1 MSATRFFNGFL
12 QRIADA
18 GRSLLE
24 PYSDGGI
31 VADGHAL
38 LSEKGEARGVA
49 RARAFLDRYAMLT
62 EEEKRGFFINVLE
75 ELGPDRKTLDTAI
88 AAYLDGRGETE
99 ARALGYAAESR
110 SQELMRR
117 LNRAPAGTRDLVAMR
132 RDLLRAMQDE
142 SRLAVL
148 DADFSHLFGSWFNRG
163 FLELRRIGWST
174 PADILEKIILHEAVH
189 AIQDWDD
196 LRRRVGAPDRRLY
209 AFFHPALPR
218 DPLIFVEVALTVETP
233 GEIAPVLA
241 RDREPIAA
249 EAARTAVF
257 YSISNCEDG
266 LRGVSFGNFLIKQVV
281 EELQREFESLRTFVT
296 LSPAPGFRRWARA
309 ELADGTGSLS
319 DGQRDLLEDLEAAT
333 GAELAT
339 LLEARAA
346 SLAAVG
352 ARYLVEAKH
361 TKGVPVDPVARFH
374 LGNGA
379 RLENVHPGGDMSER
393 GLEGSYGVMVN
404 YLYDLSAIEER
415 HETFAQSGEIIHSP
429 AVGKLLRARL

>member
-1 MSATRFFNGFL
+1 MSASGLFNGFL
-12 QRIADA
+12 QRITDV

-24 PYSDGGI
+24 PSLDGGI
-31 VADGHAL
+31 IAECHAL

-49 RARAFLDRYAMLT
+49 RARDFLDRYAKLT
-62 EEEKRGFFINVLE
+62 EEEKCKFFIAVLE
-75 ELGPDRKTLDTAI
+75 ELGPDREALDKAI
-88 AAYLDGRGETE
+88 AAYLDGCGETE
-99 ARALGYAAESR
+99 ARALAYAAESR

-132 RDLLRAMQDE
+132 RDLLRALQDE
-142 SRLAVL
+142 PRLAAL
-148 DADFSHLFGSWFNRG
+148 DTDFSHLFASWFNRG
-163 FLELRRIGWST
+163 FLELRRIDWST

-218 DPLIFVEVALTVETP
+218 DPLIFVDVALTVETP

-249 EAARTAVF
+249 EAVRTAVF

-309 ELADGTGSLS
+309 ELADGTGGLS
-319 DGQRDLLEDLEAAT
+319 DGQRDLLEDLETAA

-346 SLAAVG
+346 SLAAVA
-352 ARYLVEAKH
+352 ARYLVEAKNG
-361 TKGVPVDPVARFH
+361 KGAPVDPVARFH

-404 YLYDLSAIEER
+404 YLYDLKQIEER
-415 HETFAQSGEIIHSP
+415 HEAFAQSGEVSHSP
-429 AVGKLLRARL
+429 AVGKLLRAR

>member
-24 PYSDGGI
+24 PYSERGI
-31 VADGHAL
+31 VADCHAL

-49 RARAFLDRYAMLT
+49 RARDFLDRYATLT
-62 EEEKRGFFINVLE
+62 QEEKHGFFITALT
-75 ELGPDRKTLDTAI
+75 ELGPDREALDNAI
-88 AAYLDGRGETE
+88 AAYLDGRGEAE

-117 LNRAPAGTRDLVAMR
+117 LNRAPGGTRDLVAMR
-132 RDLLRAMQDE
+132 RDLLRALPGE
-142 SRLAVL
+142 PRLSAL
-148 DADFSHLFGSWFNRG
+148 DDDFTHLFTSWFNRG
-163 FLELRRIGWST
+163 FLELRRIDWST

-189 AIQDWDD
+189 AIQDWED

-218 DPLIFVEVALTVETP
+218 DPLIFVEVALTMETP
-233 GEIAPVLA
+233 GEIAPILA
-241 RDREPIAA
+241 RERALIAA

-266 LRGVSFGNFLIKQVV
+266 LRGISFGNFLIKQVV
-281 EELQREFESLRTFVT
+281 EDLQREFENLRSFVT
-296 LSPAPGFRRWARA
+296 LSPVPGFRRWAQA
-309 ELADGTGSLS
+309 ELADGTGSLG
-319 DGQRDLLEDLEAAT
+319 DEQRDLLEELEVASGAA
-333 GAELAT
+333 LAS
-339 LLEARAA
+339 LLEAGA
-346 SLAAVG
+346 SALAAIV
-352 ARYLVEAKH
+352 ARYLVETKDAK
-361 TKGVPVDPVARFH
+361 GAPADPVARFH

-393 GLEGSYGVMVN
+393 GLETAYGVMVN
-404 YLYDLSAIEER
+404 YLYDLKQIEER
-415 HETFAQSGEIIHSP
+415 HEAFAQTGEVSHSP
-429 AVGKLLRARL
+429 AVGKLLRAR